1 MPKLVMRCGP
11 AFGLNGEPSQ
21 GASQNRV
28 VIDALVPKGFRA
40 EIQGVGQV
48 RLGIE
53 QEFPLARGGVQR
65 LVSGVVVAAAT
76 ATLGP

>member
-1 MPKLVMRCGP
+1 MRCGP
-11 AFGLNGEPSQ
+11 AFGLDGEPSQ

-48 RLGIE
+48 RLGME
-53 QEFPLARGGVQR
+53 QEFSLSRGGVHK
-65 LVSGVVVAAAT
+65 LGSGVVVAAVT
-76 ATLGP
+76 SSSGL

>member
-1 MPKLVMRCGP
+1 MPKMVMRCGP

-48 RLGIE
+48 RLGME
-53 QEFPLARGGVQR
+53 QEFSLSSGGVQR
-65 LVSGVVVAAAT
+65 LASGVVVAAVTLA
-76 ATLGP
+76 LGP